1 MFAKKL
7 IPKRTQ
13 FGPLK
18 GSLSEVG
25 EKEKSDNSFLVNV
38 AGKRHKIVV
47 SDESRCTNSLYNHK
61 TVNSAF
67 LKVLPI
73 GWHLLEGQPLMKNKI

>member
-1 MFAKKL
+1 MFAKKV

-25 EKEKSDNSFLVNV
+25 EKEESDNTFLVNV
-38 AGKRHKIVV
+38 AGKTHKIVV
-47 SDESRCTNSLYNHK
+47 SDESRCTQMFFIIIK
-61 TVNSAF
+61 
-67 LKVLPI
+67 
-73 GWHLLEGQPLMKNKI
+73 Q

>member
-1 MFAKKL
+1 MFAKKV

-18 GSLSEVG
+18 GSLSEFG

-38 AGKRHKIVV
+38 AGKTHKIVV
-47 SDESRCTNSLYNHK
+47 SDESRCTNGL
-61 TVNSAF
+61 
-67 LKVLPI
+67 
-73 GWHLLEGQPLMKNKI
+73 